1 MRDHFPQSFFHLLYI
16 TMRDI
21 FEFNHI
27 NQTLSKEKVK
37 ILKDLYAYATRTI
50 MAMKSCTAVF
60 EEKILFVIF
69 QLAS

>member
-1 MRDHFPQSFFHLLYI
+1 
-16 TMRDI
+16 MRDI

-27 NQTLSKEKVK
+27 DQTLSKEKVK
-37 ILKDLYAYATRTI
+37 LLKDLY
-50 MAMKSCTAVF
+50 AVF